1 MTFAEPIWLFGFVL
15 IPIFVVILW
24 AAHARTRRRLEKLVP
39 SRLASELT
47 DSVAGVPK
55 LIQQLCFLGTIACVL
70 IALAR
75 PQLGYIDQQTQKRSR
90 DILLAIDTSKS
101 MTSTDVAPDR
111 LTRAK
116 LLAQDLMAAMRGDR
130 FGLIAFAGAAQVEA
144 PLTVDFQTVI
154 DSVNDLS
161 TSTVE
166 RGGTNISAAIRMA
179 ELVFGK
185 TEGVLHALVL
195 ITDGEDLEG
204 DSLSAAK
211 EAAKFGIR
219 IFTVGVGTPNGS
231 PIPIQP
237 GRDQYVQDDN
247 GENVVSRLDERRL
260 KEIASETGGFYTHLE
275 RDTVEVLTTEGFKS
289 LGQSSVDQRVN
300 RRPVERYR
308 WPLLAGFILLL
319 LSMMMGDRKK
329 KPLVPLRKLSVMALL
344 LLLTVKVQADNP
356 LDHYNHGDYSGA
368 LDLLHSQLKGDQDSA
383 ILNFNAGDAAF
394 RLKKYDQAFESYAK
408 AMNSEDS
415 DLREKAYYNAGNTLF
430 VQGDNTRDIER
441 KLSRYYDARYQYGQA
456 LDINPQDE
464 QARKNLSLLEQR
476 IKETEQRKK
485 QEEQQKK
492 RQKPRRKQNKKRQNQ
507 PGNQD
512 PDQMQQP
519 GDQPDDNNDS
529 DSSQQ
534 QSQDAPENGEMDDSQ
549 DDTGSP
555 KKEGQIQ
562 ENTPSDDAGQQ
573 NREELQTRPGQM
585 TQDEAQGLLDSLK
598 DEGSRIDV
606 TRHKTERGVFRD
618 W

>member
-1 MTFAEPIWLFGFVL
+1 MRFAEPVWLFGFVF
-15 IPIFVVILW
+15 IPIFLVVLW
-24 AAHARTRRRLEKLVP
+24 AAHKRARCRLEKLLP
-39 SRLASELT
+39 ARLASELT
-47 DSVAGVPK
+47 DSVARVPR
-55 LIQQLCFLGTIACVL
+55 LIQQFCFFGAIACVL

-75 PQLGYIDQQTQKRSR
+75 PQLGYIDQQMQKRSR

-101 MTSTDVAPDR
+101 MMSTDVAPDR

-116 LLAQDLMAAMRGDR
+116 LLAQDLMTAMRGDR

-144 PLTVDFQTVI
+144 PLTIDFQTVT
-154 DSVNDLS
+154 DSVNELN
-161 TSTVE
+161 TNTVE
-166 RGGTNISAAIRMA
+166 RGGTNISAAIKMA
-179 ELVFGK
+179 ELVLGK

-195 ITDGEDLEG
+195 VTDGEDLEG
-204 DSLSAAK
+204 DSIAAAK
-211 EAAKFGIR
+211 EAAKSGIR
-219 IFTVGVGTPNGS
+219 IFTVGVGTPSGA
-231 PIPIQP
+231 PIPVQP
-237 GRDQYVQDDN
+237 GRDQYLQDES
-247 GENVVSRLDERRL
+247 GEIVISHLDERRL
-260 KEIASETGGFYTHLE
+260 KELASETGGFYTHLD
-275 RDTVEVLTTEGFKS
+275 RDTVDVLTKEGFKS
-289 LGQSSVDQRVN
+289 LAQTSVDQRVN
-300 RRPVERYR
+300 RRPIERYR
-308 WPLLAGFILLL
+308 WPLLAGFVLLL
-319 LSMMMGDRKK
+319 LSMIMSDRKK
-329 KPLVPLRKLSVMALL
+329 RPALPVRKLSVMTLL
-344 LLLTVKVQADNP
+344 FLLSVEVHADSA
-356 LDHYNHGDYSGA
+356 LDHYNHGDYTGA
-368 LDLLHSQLKGDQDSA
+368 LDLLRSQLKEDQDSA

-408 AMNSEDS
+408 AMNSQDP
-415 DLREKAYYNAGNTLF
+415 DLREKAFYNAGNALF
-430 VQGDNTRDIER
+430 VQGNNTRDIER

-476 IKETEQRKK
+476 IKEAEERKK

-507 PGNQD
+507 PGNQN

-519 GDQPDDNNDS
+519 GDQPDDDDSS

-534 QSQDAPENGEMDDSQ
+534 QSPDAPESGEMDDSQ
-549 DDTGSP
+549 DDTGSQ

-562 ENTPSDDAGQQ
+562 ENTTSDDNGQQ
-573 NREELQTRPGQM
+573 NREELQTRSGQM

-598 DEGSRIDV
+598 DEGSRIDL